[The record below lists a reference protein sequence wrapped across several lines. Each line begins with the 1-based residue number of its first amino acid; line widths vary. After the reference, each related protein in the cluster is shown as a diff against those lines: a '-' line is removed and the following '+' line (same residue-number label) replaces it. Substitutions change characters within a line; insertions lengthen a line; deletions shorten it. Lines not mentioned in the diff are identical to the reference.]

1 MTDPGVFNLLG
12 QPNLVFTIDRA
23 KAARYGFSV
32 GDINAV
38 VQAAIGGQEVTRVYE
53 GEWNFALTVR
63 LAPEYRRNVDA
74 IRSIPVALP
83 NNDPEGSRPPISRSA
98 TSAR

>member
-1 MTDPGVFNLLG
+1 MPGVTDPGGFNLLG
-12 QPNLVFTIDRA
+12 QPNLIIRIDRA

-53 GEWNFALTVR
+53 GEMNFALTVR
-63 LAPEYRRNVDA
+63 L
-74 IRSIPVALP
+74 
-83 NNDPEGSRPPISRSA
+83 RPGISPQHRCHPLHSGRA
-98 TSAR
+98 AE